1 MGAFAHTLESL
12 SPPTAEAT
20 KRGFMKH
27 KHTWKSKSK
36 IVKFLAQGGGGGGQR
51 NKFPKIILLISF
63 FLHPI

>member
-27 KHTWKSKSK
+27 KQTWKSKSK
-36 IVKFLAQGGGGGGQR
+36 IVKFLAQGRGGGEQR

>member
-27 KHTWKSKSK
+27 KQTWKSKSK
-36 IVKFLAQGGGGGGQR
+36 IVKFLAQGGGGGQET
-51 NKFPKIILLISF
+51 NFPK
-63 FLHPI
+63 